1 MSFELKVQ
9 TIQPNISEIMGSTA
23 IAHDF
28 PKPDES
34 ILSKRGRLFIVV
46 SVVDAYEFDL
56 SSLLKIFSEH
66 IHEEYYKNTDSSPL
80 KSLEFAVKSGIDFL
94 SSLKSTDEKKFLID
108 KNTIPNISLSAAI
121 VWNSILYTANIGP
134 VANYVVRG
142 SGTRDLNDEEIQN
155 NWEIYSNS
163 IILESEDV
171 VIIGTSKF
179 ASDYKAKNI
188 LENISG
194 LSTKLLT
201 DPNSIEIA
209 ALLIKIIQPPIVNN
223 KRDKSMAKPLITSV
237 FSAFSNLKNRL
248 SPEGSLSE
256 EFKPFQNKK
265 SAPISSITGLADT
278 HEIKKPSSRPRRI
291 RKVNNNNKLKSG
303 IGILVIVAAVIL
315 GITFY
320 NNTIANRENSR
331 DDEKAINIIPTGDN
345 DNSIESDSTVRD
357 VPAIYVFNEK
367 KNYANLEISSF
378 AIYEKEN
385 LVIYSRSDK
394 GIYYFDKAN
403 NSLKKIIDDVDS
415 LEQLK
420 CYVRFCIFQGNN
432 IVSLVNPSTPEKV
445 DKYPVE
451 SKYRIF
457 DIDYF
462 SDRIYLLTSDNIVS
476 FKIGESNPQITEW
489 IKSTEKI
496 ENPVS
501 MTIDSNVYVIDQ
513 LIVKKYLNGNKQ
525 VFNLSPEAPKNPSKI
540 FSDTKYI
547 YVYDQ
552 VDSTIRLFLKN
563 GTSHKNIALGD
574 FDFSE
579 EINSQ
584 TLQLT
589 QETSVSQPNLFV
601 ESDNMIYYLS
611 TVTL

>member
-142 SGTRDLNDEEIQN
+142 SGTRDLKDEEIQN

>member
-56 SSLLKIFSEH
+56 SSLLKIISEH

>member
-1 MSFELKVQ
+1 
-9 TIQPNISEIMGSTA
+9 
-23 IAHDF
+23 
-28 PKPDES
+28 
-34 ILSKRGRLFIVV
+34 
-46 SVVDAYEFDL
+46 
-56 SSLLKIFSEH
+56 
-66 IHEEYYKNTDSSPL
+66 
-80 KSLEFAVKSGIDFL
+80 
-94 SSLKSTDEKKFLID
+94 
-108 KNTIPNISLSAAI
+108 
-121 VWNSILYTANIGP
+121 
-134 VANYVVRG
+134 
-142 SGTRDLNDEEIQN
+142 
-155 NWEIYSNS
+155 
-163 IILESEDV
+163 
-171 VIIGTSKF
+171 
-179 ASDYKAKNI
+179 
-188 LENISG
+188 
-194 LSTKLLT
+194 
-201 DPNSIEIA
+201 
-209 ALLIKIIQPPIVNN
+209 
-223 KRDKSMAKPLITSV
+223 MAKPLITSV

>member
-9 TIQPNISEIMGSTA
+9 TIQPNISEVKGSTS

-28 PKPDES
+28 PKPNES

-46 SVVDAYEFDL
+46 SVIDAQDFDL
-56 SSLLKIFSEH
+56 SSLFKIFSEH

-94 SSLKSTDEKKFLID
+94 SSLKSADDKKFLID
-108 KNTIPNISLSAAI
+108 KNHIPNISLSAAI

-142 SGTRDLNDEEIQN
+142 SGTRDLNDEDIQN
-155 NWEIYSNS
+155 TWDIYSNS

-171 VIIGTSKF
+171 IIIGTSKF
-179 ASDYKAKNI
+179 ASEYKAKNI
-188 LENISG
+188 LENLSG

-201 DPNSIEIA
+201 DPNAIEIA
-209 ALLIKIIQPPIVNN
+209 ALLIKIIQPPVINN
-223 KRDKSMAKPLITSV
+223 KRDRSMAKPLITSV
-237 FSAFSNLKNRL
+237 FSAFSNLKNKL

-265 SAPISSITGLADT
+265 SAPISSITGLTDSQ
-278 HEIKKPSSRPRRI
+278 EIKKPTSRPRRI

-303 IGILVIVAAVIL
+303 IGILVIIMAVVL

-320 NNTIANRENSR
+320 NKTLANRLSR
-331 DDEKAINIIPTGDN
+331 DPNDQAISVIPRNDAETSEELDN
-345 DNSIESDSTVRD
+345 VAKD
-357 VPAIYVFNEK
+357 VPAIYIFNEK

-385 LVIYSRSDK
+385 LVIYSRADK
-394 GIYYFDKAN
+394 GIYYFDKKN
-403 NSLKKIIDDVDS
+403 NSLKKIIDEVDS

-489 IKSTEKI
+489 LKTSEKI
-496 ENPVS
+496 QNPKS

-513 LIVKKYLNGNKQ
+513 LVVSKYLNGVKQ
-525 VFNLSPEAPKNPSKI
+525 VFNLTPEAGKNPSKI
-540 FSDTKYI
+540 FADTKYI
-547 YVYDQ
+547 YVFDQ
-552 VDSTIRLFLKN
+552 VDTTLRMFSKN
-563 GTSHKNIALGD
+563 GASYKNIPLD
-574 FDFSE
+574 NFSFSD
-579 EINSQ
+579 EINIQSIQ
-584 TLQLT
+584 AI
-589 QETSVSQPNLFV
+589 QETSVNQPNFFV
-601 ESDNMIYYLS
+601 QSDNMIYYLS
-611 TVTL
+611 TITL

>member
-476 FKIGESNPQITEW
+476 FKIVESNPQITEW

-589 QETSVSQPNLFV
+589 QETSVGQPNLFV